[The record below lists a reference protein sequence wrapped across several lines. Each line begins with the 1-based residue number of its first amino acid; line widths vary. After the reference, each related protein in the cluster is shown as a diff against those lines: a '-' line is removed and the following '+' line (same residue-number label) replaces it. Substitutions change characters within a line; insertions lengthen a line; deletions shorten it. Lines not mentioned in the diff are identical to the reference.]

1 MVPGSARALRGCFM
15 KTTLQSQLLRTAR
28 RYSMLRPGDVV
39 GVAVSGGADST
50 ALLLLLDELRDDLG
64 ITLKVLHL
72 NHLLRGA
79 DSDGDQQFARNL
91 AEARHLEFLSQQVD
105 VAAEARRRHW
115 NLEDAARRFRYACFE
130 GLVENKA
137 VTRVAVAHTADDQA
151 ETLLARILRGTG
163 PRGLAAIHPIRGA
176 IVRPLLETRR
186 EALREYLRAK
196 NQKWRQDASN
206 NDLTRDRARL
216 RHDWLPQLERDF
228 GPGVVERL
236 AETSRIAATEES
248 FWTAIVDDR
257 VAALAK
263 RDAREITI
271 AVSDLLAP
279 LPTILGK
286 ATIEPG
292 AQAASL
298 ALTRR
303 IIVRLLEQAPG
314 ERGRFTSRHIES
326 VTKLAAEGASNQRVH
341 LPHGLTVIR
350 QFDRLCFL
358 RPSAPALGDR
368 HGPTEGS
375 STATG
380 DPNVPAYEYDV
391 KLPTS
396 SGVGGQVWVCETQ
409 TWFRLKLID
418 APRMESETSN
428 QDGALDADLL
438 RTPLIL
444 RNWRPGDAYRPSGR
458 RSVRKLKEM
467 FLRSRVPARDR
478 TRWPVL
484 TSAGRVAWV
493 QGMPPAAEFAAR
505 EKTRK
510 YLVIDAEQL
519 R

>member
-1 MVPGSARALRGCFM
+1 M
-15 KTTLQSQLLRTAR
+15 KTTVQSQLRRTVR

-72 NHLLRGA
+72 NHCLRGA
-79 DSDGDQQFARNL
+79 DSDGDEQFARGL
-91 AEARHLEFLSQQVD
+91 AGARHLEFLSQQVD
-105 VAAEARRRHW
+105 VAAEARRQHW
-115 NLEDAARRFRYACFE
+115 NIEDAGRRFRYAFFE
-130 GLVENKA
+130 GLVEKKA

-151 ETLLARILRGTG
+151 ETLLARVLRGTG

-176 IVRPLLETRR
+176 ILRPLLETRR
-186 EALREYLRAK
+186 QALREYLRAK
-196 NQKWRQDASN
+196 NQKWREDASN
-206 NDLTRDRARL
+206 NDRTRDRARL
-216 RHDWLPQLERDF
+216 RHDWMPHLERDF

-236 AETSRIAATEES
+236 AETSRIAAAEEN
-248 FWTAIVDDR
+248 FWTAMINDR
-257 VAALAK
+257 VATLAK
-263 RDAREITI
+263 RDAREIII
-271 AVSDLLAP
+271 AVSDLLGP

-292 AQAASL
+292 ARASSF
-298 ALTRR
+298 ALSQR
-303 IIVRLLEQAPG
+303 IIVRLLEEAAG

-341 LPHGLTVIR
+341 LPQGLTVIR

-358 RPSAPALGDR
+358 RPAAPAPSHR
-368 HGPTEGS
+368 RGPAEGS
-375 STATG
+375 STVTG
-380 DPNVPAYEYDV
+380 DLNVPAYEYDV
-391 KLPTS
+391 KLPAS

-418 APRMESETSN
+418 APGMESETSN
-428 QDGALDADLL
+428 PGGVLDAELL
-438 RTPLIL
+438 RPPLIL
-444 RNWRPGDAYRPSGR
+444 RNWRPGDAYRPRGR

-478 TRWPVL
+478 LRWPVL

-510 YLVIDAEQL
+510 YLVIDAEPL

>member
-1 MVPGSARALRGCFM
+1 M
-15 KTTLQSQLLRTAR
+15 KTTLQSQLLRTVR

-50 ALLLLLDELRDDLG
+50 ALLLLLDELHDDLG

-72 NHLLRGA
+72 NHRLRGA
-79 DSDGDQQFARNL
+79 DSDGDEQFVREL
-91 AEARHLEFLSQQVD
+91 AGTRHVEFLSQPVD
-105 VAAEARRRHW
+105 VAAAARRRHW
-115 NLEDAARRFRYACFE
+115 NLEDAARRFRYAFFE
-130 GLVENKA
+130 GLVERKA

-176 IVRPLLETRR
+176 VVRPLLEARR

-196 NQKWRQDASN
+196 NQKWREDATNS
-206 NDLTRDRARL
+206 DRTRDRARL
-216 RHDWLPQLERDF
+216 RHDWLPHLDRDF

-236 AETSRIAATEES
+236 AETSRIAAAEEN
-248 FWTAIVDDR
+248 FWTAMVDDR
-257 VAALAK
+257 VAALANLDSK
-263 RDAREITI
+263 EITI
-271 AVSDLLAP
+271 AVANLLAP
-279 LPTILGK
+279 LPAIFGR
-286 ATIEPG
+286 ATVEPT
-292 AQAASL
+292 AKAASL

-303 IIVRLLEQAPG
+303 IIVRLLEAAAG
-314 ERGRFTSRHIES
+314 ERARFTSRHVES

-350 QFDRLCFL
+350 EFDRLCFL
-358 RPSAPALGDR
+358 RPPRA
-368 HGPTEGS
+368 GPQHRPGRTERSNTPGR
-375 STATG
+375 
-380 DPNVPAYEYDV
+380 DLNVVAYEYDV
-391 KLPTS
+391 KLPATA
-396 SGVGGQVWVCETQ
+396 GVGGQVWVCETQ
-409 TWFRLKLID
+409 TWFSLKLID
-418 APRMESETSN
+418 GPRMESETSS
-428 QDGALDADLL
+428 QGGTLDAELL

-478 TRWPVL
+478 LRWPVL

-493 QGMPPAAEFAAR
+493 QGMPPAAEFAAG